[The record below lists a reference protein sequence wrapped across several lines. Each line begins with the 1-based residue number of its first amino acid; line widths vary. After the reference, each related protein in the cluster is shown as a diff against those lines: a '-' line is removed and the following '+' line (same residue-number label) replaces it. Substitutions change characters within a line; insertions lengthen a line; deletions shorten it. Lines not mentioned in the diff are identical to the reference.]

1 MNTTSQTTPTSIPA
15 EIPDHLALEAGRAVL
30 AYVSDAVDH
39 YRQQDRLHMERIAAV
54 EAEGYTVVDHDG
66 GGHGDCPGKDACPVM
81 NTITDHRTGEVLA
94 RHHDDFE
101 GFAELLAANNWV
113 SYDNAIDSDED
124 SPIPDDLPSAEAL
137 RALPFIQDIGEFV
150 IMTDTDEQMS
160 ATEEWFRRA

>member
-1 MNTTSQTTPTSIPA
+1 MNTTSQTTPTSIPT

-160 ATEEWFRRA
+160 ATE